1 MMMASPMARRVAGAR
16 AGAELQR
23 FLSLHSVVLHRHRVC
38 RYRTRMSCN
47 VMMYYH

>member
-1 MMMASPMARRVAGAR
+1 MMMASPIARRVAGAR

-38 RYRTRMSCN
+38 RYSY
-47 VMMYYH
+47 VM